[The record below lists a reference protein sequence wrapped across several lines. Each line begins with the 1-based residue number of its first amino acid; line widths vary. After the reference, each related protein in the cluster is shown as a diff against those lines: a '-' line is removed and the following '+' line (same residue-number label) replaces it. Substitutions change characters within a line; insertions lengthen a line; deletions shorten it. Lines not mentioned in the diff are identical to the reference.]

1 MRADMELVTQVLA
14 GAVLAVCIALLLRMA
29 VGARLR
35 YRIDS
40 ALRGAWQRLR
50 RRPRSGK
57 PAAPARGAD
66 AKEAARVAEEAIR
79 RAARRGRWEG
89 NVYKP
94 DAFRPPADD
103 KTDRHKPH

>member
-1 MRADMELVTQVLA
+1 MELVTQVLA
-14 GAVLAVCIALLLRMA
+14 GAVLAVCIALLLRM
-29 VGARLR
+29 VIGARLR
-35 YRIDS
+35 YRID
-40 ALRGAWQRLR
+40 AAAQAAWQRLR
-50 RRPRSGK
+50 RGRAGTRPT
-57 PAAPARGAD
+57 PPVRGAD

-103 KTDRHKPH
+103 KTDRRKPH

>member
-1 MRADMELVTQVLA
+1 MELVTQVLA
-14 GAVLAVCIALLLRMA
+14 GAVLAVCIALLLRMV

-35 YRIDS
+35 HRID
-40 ALRGAWQRLR
+40 AVLLGAWQRLR

-57 PAAPARGAD
+57 PVAPARGAD

-94 DAFRPPADD
+94 DAFRPPAADD
-103 KTDRHKPH
+103 KTDRRKPH

>member
-1 MRADMELVTQVLA
+1 MELLTQVLA
-14 GAVLAVCIALLLRMA
+14 GAVLAVCIALLLRMV

-35 YRIDS
+35 FRIDT
-40 ALRGAWQRLR
+40 AVQGAWQRLR
-50 RRPRSGK
+50 RRRTGAK
-57 PAAPARGAD
+57 PAPPVRGAD

-103 KTDRHKPH
+103 KTDRRKPH